1 MVTPV
6 SLQQQHG
13 DGGGGG
19 GRLWPASEMSSQS
32 TDTHLVPT
40 SIPISGAC
48 QSTCRA
54 HNRLTPKPLC
64 GCRNAISQ
72 TNSADQRY
80 DVVRR
85 MNTLQVRLA
94 ERRNMTVSALG
105 VAAIKNV

>member
-6 SLQQQHG
+6 SLQQRHG

-32 TDTHLVPT
+32 TDTHLVAT

-54 HNRLTPKPLC
+54 HTQLTPKRPC
-64 GCRNAISQ
+64 GCRDAVSQ
-72 TNSADQRY
+72 TNSADQRSY
-80 DVVRR
+80 VVRR
-85 MNTLQVRLA
+85 MNTLQVRP
-94 ERRNMTVSALG
+94 ALLTC
-105 VAAIKNV
+105 A